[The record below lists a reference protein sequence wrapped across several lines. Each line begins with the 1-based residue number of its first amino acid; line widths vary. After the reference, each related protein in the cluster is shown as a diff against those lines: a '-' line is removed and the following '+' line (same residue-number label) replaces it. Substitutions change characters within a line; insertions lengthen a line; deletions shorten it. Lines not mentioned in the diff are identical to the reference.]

1 MLSVTG
7 LNNRKMLKYF
17 RTPYYILL
25 LPDKKYKHSLYT
37 SCTP

>member
-7 LNNRKMLKYF
+7 LNNRKMSLLAIHL
-17 RTPYYILL
+17 YYILL
-25 LPDKKYKHSLYT
+25 LPDKKYKHSPYT

>member
-1 MLSVTG
+1 
-7 LNNRKMLKYF
+7 MLKYF

-25 LPDKKYKHSLYT
+25 LPDKKYMHIPYT